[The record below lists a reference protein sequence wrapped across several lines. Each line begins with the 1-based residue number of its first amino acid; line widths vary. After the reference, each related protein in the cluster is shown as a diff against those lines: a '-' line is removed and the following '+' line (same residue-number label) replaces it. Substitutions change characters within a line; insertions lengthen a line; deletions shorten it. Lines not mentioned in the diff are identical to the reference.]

1 MPSAPRIAQARGGK
15 AKFVDVY
22 PGPWGL
28 EDTSLIYS
36 LTPGN
41 HWRGAGRR
49 ALASVDHGDFRPIVA
64 SDRLV
69 RDAKDQNRAVV
80 LELTFARRVFIG
92 HAQNLPGD
100 RCRRGVARK
109 IEDSSGE
116 PFHAELLFFGVFR
129 FVNSVRGQNH
139 NVAWAEQQGDFLILR
154 LGEQSERD
162 AFDAHDFRDA
172 VADQERP
179 GRTGIGE
186 GEQTGVGVIDG

>member
-49 ALASVDHGDFRPIVA
+49 ALASVDHGDFRPIGA

-69 RDAKDQNRAVV
+69 RDAMDHN
-80 LELTFARRVFIG
+80 
-92 HAQNLPGD
+92 
-100 RCRRGVARK
+100 RRGVRELTIAPPRF
-109 IEDSSGE
+109 IA
-116 PFHAELLFFGVFR
+116 HAPQFPAPR
-129 FVNSVRGQNH
+129 
-139 NVAWAEQQGDFLILR
+139 LR
-154 LGEQSERD
+154 L
-162 AFDAHDFRDA
+162 
-172 VADQERP
+172 
-179 GRTGIGE
+179 
-186 GEQTGVGVIDG
+186 